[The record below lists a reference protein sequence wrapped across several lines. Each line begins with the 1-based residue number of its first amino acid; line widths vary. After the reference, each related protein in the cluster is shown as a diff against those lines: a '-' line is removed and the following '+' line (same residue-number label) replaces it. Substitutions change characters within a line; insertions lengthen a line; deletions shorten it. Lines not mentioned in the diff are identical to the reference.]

1 MLESVFAVL
10 GYGLCHQL
18 PERSLFAGGFQ
29 LPVCARD
36 TGLYIGFAAA
46 LIVLVLLARD
56 RRPSELPSWPVL
68 LIIGLFVG
76 AMAFDGVS
84 SYAGLR
90 TTTNDIRLITG
101 LMTGWGLATLALPM
115 VNGQLW
121 RRSSPERVPS
131 GRAAIGAWLA
141 LLLVTFVV
149 TRWLLPL
156 LGVGYPVLVSA
167 AIVATFVTVNLVFV
181 GLMPVFERRAHR
193 LRDAWPQILVA
204 VGLSAAELAAA
215 SLLRVVAERIV

>member
-141 LLLVTFVV
+141 PLLVTFVV

>member
-36 TGLYIGFAAA
+36 TGLYIGFAVA
-46 LIVLVLLARD
+46 LIVLVLLARG
-56 RRPSELPSWPVL
+56 RRPSELPRWPVL

-76 AMAFDGVS
+76 AMAFDGVT

-121 RRSSPERVPS
+121 RRSSADRVPS
-131 GRAAIGAWLA
+131 GRGAIGAWLA
-141 LLLVTFVV
+141 LLLATFVV
-149 TRWLLPL
+149 TRWLLPF

-167 AIVATFVTVNLVFV
+167 AIVVTFITVNLVFV

-204 VGLSAAELAAA
+204 LGLSAAELAGAA
-215 SLLRVVAERIV
+215 LLRVFAERIV